1 MKINLVL
8 NTFPR
13 ASESFLVSWINLLI
27 DKNYQVNL
35 IILENKKIFTK
46 HSVSKYAL
54 ITKRFDLQVLLK
66 SAFKF
71 LKNKDLR
78 LAYYTSLFSAK
89 SPDLVHF
96 SYTSIPSMQLNAVR
110 ELKLKAIKT
119 VVSCRGHSENVRP
132 YIDTSRSQKLKD
144 LFEIVDST
152 HCVSQEMLDR
162 MVIDFGLDRYKGFVN
177 RPAINIELFKFE
189 PSLSA
194 FDLNRKLIII
204 TNGRLTSLKGYIF
217 AFLALQKL
225 KSLNINFEYRI
236 IGEGPEKDNTLFYI
250 ERLGLRENVK
260 LLGTMSSEDV
270 KVKLSEADIY
280 LSCTLN
286 EGISNAVMEAMAVG
300 VPVISTSVNGM
311 PELVINGITGVL
323 IEPYFAEPITDAILK
338 IAHDGK
344 FRNEIV
350 HNARKLIEN
359 DFHLGRLG
367 EVFDAE
373 YRRLNV

>member
-1 MKINLVL
+1 MKVNLVL

-27 DKNYQVNL
+27 DKNYRVNL

-54 ITKRFDLQVLLK
+54 ITKRLDFNVLLDTVIK
-66 SAFKF
+66 FFKT
-71 LKNKDLR
+71 KDLR
-78 LAYYTSLFSAK
+78 LAYYSSLFSAK
-89 SPDLVHF
+89 SPNLVHF
-96 SYTSIPSMQLNAVR
+96 SYTSIPSMQLNAVK
-110 ELKLKAIKT
+110 ELKLKGVKI

-132 YIDTSRSQKLKD
+132 YIDISRYQKLKE
-144 LFEIVDST
+144 LFDMVDSA

-162 MVIDFGLDRYKGFVN
+162 MVIDFGLDRNKGFVN
-177 RPAINIELFKFE
+177 RPAIDIDLFRFK
-189 PSLSA
+189 PSVKV
-194 FDLNRKLIII
+194 FDLKQKWVII

-217 AFLALQKL
+217 AFLALKRL
-225 KSLNINFEYRI
+225 KSLNVDFEYHI

-250 ERLGLRENVK
+250 ERLGLKENVK

-311 PELVINGITGVL
+311 PELVIDGISGIL
-323 IEPYFAEPITDAILK
+323 MEPYFVEPITDAILK
-338 IAHDGK
+338 IAHDDK
-344 FRNEIV
+344 FRIDIV
-350 HNARKLIEN
+350 NNARKLITI
-359 DFHLGRLG
+359 FM
-367 EVFDAE
+367 
-373 YRRLNV
+373 